1 MQGTEL
7 EKSEE
12 QRNERLETSFQC
24 GYLEDD

>member
-12 QRNERLETSFQC
+12 QRNERLETSFQY